1 VPAEGPAVEC
11 RSRRR
16 PRSSGRIVIVVDA
29 SVLAPALADDTSDGD
44 AARLSLHGHALAAP
58 ELIDLEVASVWR
70 RQVMAG
76 QLEVRRADLAVADLL
91 ALPLQRIPH
100 QQLITRCWELRQNL
114 TPYDAAYVALAELLD
129 AVLVTGDKRLSRSPG
144 LRCRVQVIG

>member
-1 VPAEGPAVEC
+1 M
-11 RSRRR
+11 
-16 PRSSGRIVIVVDA
+16 IVVDA
-29 SVLAPALADDTSDGD
+29 SVLAPALADDNSDGD
-44 AARLSLHGHALAAP
+44 AARMGLRGHALAAP

-76 QLEVRRADLAVADLL
+76 QLHARRADLAVADLL
-91 ALPLQRIPH
+91 ALPLRRIPH
-100 QQLITRCWELRQNL
+100 RQLITRSWELRQNL